1 MIDGIYRHQDSNGG
15 GLITD
20 GDTPVD
26 DRGSKGSSHT
36 RRAVGNKARW
46 TLLEQR

>member
-1 MIDGIYRHQDSNGG
+1 MVTCMLDGILRHHDSNGG

-26 DRGSKGSSHT
+26 DRGSRIVT
-36 RRAVGNKARW
+36 VAA
-46 TLLEQR
+46 